1 MASIAAAGAAAA
13 ALGVWYTQRKPA
25 HISEFTEPP
34 KTWGDAVLRMH
45 EVVRISWK
53 EALSKLGIWR
63 LDHLLAIRHL
73 SNRDMTREIAE
84 DVGAHG
90 VLVEVRARAV
100 STRRVRG
107 WRPDYSLER
116 GAFPAPRLSPPLRL
130 RPRAH
135 PHLPLSSLH
144 AQGGPAW
151 DAELAFVDLA
161 MRYNR
166 LLRGAR
172 TVRQIADKLDLDRA
186 QILMSQLQPAIL
198 RPAYIL
204 VRDVREK
211 QLFFV
216 IRGTHSV
223 RDTVTS
229 LTAHSRPHHAIG
241 PDGAPV
247 LGRAHAGFLSTA
259 RWLARHVR
267 EDLAGAMRANPG
279 YRLTIV
285 GHSLGAG
292 TAVILT
298 QILRELEGGDPARNP
313 FASIRCL
320 AFACPSCLSRELSES
335 CRAFITSVVAGADVV
350 PYVSFS
356 KVSELQAQIVAAA
369 WEQQVL
375 KKWRE
380 TTEAMAAHCARPRRP
395 RRGRAA
401 ARDYD
406 FPGGEAERI
415 VSGGGFEDGGGGSI
429 TPPLAPFA
437 PSLRGLP
444 ASLTCGLVPRRRRL
458 DGETLAAEEAARRRV
473 EEGDEVKFAEGPGR
487 GGGGDEG
494 GGGGGA
500 GDEGGGVGSEEDPPG
515 WLRVDDVRD
524 TSRLF
529 REAWEYTAAASMLA
543 WFADDAVEE
552 EEEGALREV
561 LRVLGARDDAGE
573 RGGVP
578 VSATRGLRRRDGAE
592 GVALDETLRRNLLL
606 CDDEQ

>member
-1 MASIAAAGAAAA
+1 
-13 ALGVWYTQRKPA
+13 
-25 HISEFTEPP
+25 
-34 KTWGDAVLRMH
+34 
-45 EVVRISWK
+45 
-53 EALSKLGIWR
+53 
-63 LDHLLAIRHL
+63 
-73 SNRDMTREIAE
+73 
-84 DVGAHG
+84 
-90 VLVEVRARAV
+90 
-100 STRRVRG
+100 
-107 WRPDYSLER
+107 
-116 GAFPAPRLSPPLRL
+116 
-130 RPRAH
+130 
-135 PHLPLSSLH
+135 
-144 AQGGPAW
+144 
-151 DAELAFVDLA
+151 

-458 DGETLAAEEAARRRV
+458 DG
-473 EEGDEVKFAEGPGR
+473 
-487 GGGGDEG
+487 
-494 GGGGGA
+494 
-500 GDEGGGVGSEEDPPG
+500 
-515 WLRVDDVRD
+515 
-524 TSRLF
+524 
-529 REAWEYTAAASMLA
+529 
-543 WFADDAVEE
+543 
-552 EEEGALREV
+552 
-561 LRVLGARDDAGE
+561 
-573 RGGVP
+573 
-578 VSATRGLRRRDGAE
+578 
-592 GVALDETLRRNLLL
+592 
-606 CDDEQ
+606 